1 VVSSPAG
8 RHPVTG
14 EAADVQRQFSAG
26 TPGNSRKITLDW
38 VRQQMST
45 GAGQRA
51 KFNAFYRKCQKADEY
66 MLSSFNFAVPN
77 GANMVRLGTAHSIIN
92 TLVAHVS
99 PQFMDISVP
108 PPGPRGQARAEK
120 IEKFLTG
127 AHHMLE
133 QNTQYG
139 RRELAKH
146 CGLYGISWRKIE
158 FDIQR
163 WARFPEPPGE
173 DEPADDYLDRLNEVE
188 EKRGTL
194 WPIIGEAVNPQTVVW
209 DTNSRE
215 PRWLIHFYKL
225 DAVEIH
231 ARFPDWEGPQSGEV
245 DFWEVWTDTHVAYV
259 ADNRWALAPRN
270 HGYAKLPWT
279 MYRPQTGLRTVGS
292 KPEHLYRGLLDSLF
306 EMLEA
311 QSRLGSQLLDIT
323 SKVAWST
330 EDWSGPPAITQEAMN
345 DYDQSPGSRNFIPPG
360 VERTPSDIPQTPNA
374 IGEAIGFLESK
385 VEEDSAPAVSRGQ
398 RPAGA
403 ASGFHT
409 SVLAGI
415 AALNFGAVVDA
426 MERGLQQDNELMLR
440 IVERVIRER
449 ITVWGKT
456 ESGSLEASLSPR
468 DIKTHYVT
476 IVRLNTTS
484 PEEQER
490 KVNLWSTQWRT
501 GFVDKLTALRKA
513 GVDDPL
519 SVINARLS
527 EDFFEDPMVKQA
539 FAALAA
545 QRVPI
550 LQQALE
556 SQENGPGSSGQVD
569 ALAAAVLGGS
579 GQAPNGGSFGPGNT
593 AGSRPGGSPGNPSLT
608 TRPVMPGS
616 LREQD
621 VTARQ
626 IAGPRSG
633 NRRIPGRD
641 LSPGLGA

>member
-1 VVSSPAG
+1 M
-8 RHPVTG
+8 VTG
-14 EAADVQRQFSAG
+14 SGQSTGTTGAAAEVQTQFAAG
-26 TPGNSRKITLDW
+26 TPGHSRKITLDW

-51 KFNAFYRKCQKADEY
+51 KFNAFYRKCQKADNY
-66 MLSSFNFAVPN
+66 MLSDFKFSVPD

-99 PQFMDISVP
+99 PQHIDIDVP
-108 PPGPRGQARAEK
+108 PPGPRGLARAEK

-146 CGLYGISWRKIE
+146 CGLYGVAWRKIE

-163 WARFPEPPGE
+163 WAKFPEPPDE
-173 DEPADDYLDRLNEVE
+173 DEAADDYLDRLNEVE
-188 EKRGTL
+188 EKRGNL
-194 WPIIGEAVNPQTVVW
+194 WPIIGEAVNPQTVTW

-225 DAVEIH
+225 ESTEIH
-231 ARFPDWEGPQSGEV
+231 ARFPNWEGPLSGEV

-259 ADNRWALAPRN
+259 ADNRWALAPRR
-270 HGYAKLPWT
+270 HGYSKLPWT

-292 KPEHLYRGLLDSLF
+292 KPDHLYRGLLDSLF

-323 SKVAWST
+323 GKVAWST
-330 EDWSGPPAITQEAMN
+330 EDWSGPPAITADAMS
-345 DYDQSPGSRNFIPPG
+345 DYDQSPGARNYLPPG
-360 VERTPSDIPQTPNA
+360 VEREASSIPQTPHA
-374 IGEAIGFLESK
+374 ISEAIVFLDSST
-385 VEEDSAPAVSRGQ
+385 EEDSAPAVSRGE
-398 RPAGA
+398 RPTGA

-426 MERGLQQDNELMLR
+426 MARGLQQDNELMLR

-456 ESGSLEASLSPR
+456 EAGTLEASLSPR
-468 DIKTHYVT
+468 DIKQHYVT

-490 KVNLWSTQWRT
+490 KVNLWSTQWRA

-513 GVDDPL
+513 GIDDPL
-519 SVINARLS
+519 DVINARLS

-545 QRVPI
+545 QRLPI
-550 LQQALE
+550 LQQALQ
-556 SQENGPGSSGQVD
+556 SQENPPGSAGQID
-569 ALAAAVLGGS
+569 QLAQAVLGGG
-579 GQAPNGGSFGPGNT
+579 GQLPNSGSFGPGNQ
-593 AGSRPGGSPGNPSLT
+593 AGTSPQTPGTGMPT
-608 TRPVMPGS
+608 TVRPVMPGS

-621 VTARQ
+621 LTARQ

-633 NRRIPGRD
+633 NQRVPGRD
-641 LSPGLGA
+641 LSPGLGL